1 MCALDVVFKPVPVRT
16 LTGRELV
23 VRPFGGDDFEPLV
36 RMYKSFEPK
45 RVAQGI
51 PPPDVP
57 RIAHWL
63 DRLTQ
68 KSEALL
74 AWKDGAVVAHTI
86 LCPMPA
92 DAHSDTLWPIEVCK
106 ACPGTFPHVRR
117 S

>member
-1 MCALDVVFKPVPVRT
+1 MWSSNRSSSRPLWVRTGTDLNAVDVVFKSVPVRT
-16 LTGRELV
+16 HKGRELV
-23 VRPFGGDDFEPLV
+23 VRPFGGGDFEALV

-74 AWKDGAVVAHTI
+74 AWKDSAVVAHT
-86 LCPMPA
+86 
-92 DAHSDTLWPIEVCK
+92 DRKSV
-106 ACPGTFPHVRR
+106 V
-117 S
+117 